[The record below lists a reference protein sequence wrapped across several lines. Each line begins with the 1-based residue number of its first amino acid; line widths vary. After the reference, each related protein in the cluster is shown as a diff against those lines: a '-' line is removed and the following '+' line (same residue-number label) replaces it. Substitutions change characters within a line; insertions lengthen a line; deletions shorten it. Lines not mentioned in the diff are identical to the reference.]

1 MFHKPARNRFRG
13 TTDWTLGGIPLNGV
27 HSGAH
32 TRVPADVGS
41 LLRRYRDALILTAT
55 LIIVLLALPAADAK
69 RNYAT
74 PPPRKPAATP
84 PRHGRDTKAIDD
96 GWSFLEDPGNL
107 GEAGGWPKSAPA
119 AAKPIG
125 IPSFLPS
132 GSSPGAKTAV
142 WFFREIDPPGAWLG
156 QTIRIRFSAVA
167 EQAQVW
173 LNGKHIGDHSGGATP
188 FVFNVTKA
196 VKVGAKNLL
205 AVRVE
210 GSPDHGVGIW
220 QGVQMMAHDEAF
232 IDDVFPYAGPLG
244 NLRAEVELTNTSD
257 KSGDASLDARV
268 VVLAPQKSDIKST
281 GQVLSLTPKRNVT
294 TMVINVPK
302 KRLVPWS
309 LTTPALYSLELV
321 FHQDKDVLD
330 TTETRFGF
338 RDFGWKDG
346 AITING
352 IAISPKTAGSDTVTP
367 LILDTDQDKSSMR
380 DQLSKLKTSG
390 VNVIYLNAP
399 VPAQLALTDEIGIL
413 VVVGPRRGQTAAVAR
428 AELMDLLRRDRAH
441 PSILAWN
448 ISGLGKDAAAM
459 VQSLDPTRFIIQI
472 AGTESKLTPPRSED
486 RMRTPI
492 PAGLVPD

>member
-1 MFHKPARNRFRG
+1 MFHNPARNRFRG
-13 TTDWTLGGIPLNGV
+13 TTDWTLGGIPLTGV
-27 HSGAH
+27 HSGADA
-32 TRVPADVGS
+32 RVWALAGS
-41 LLRRYRDALILTAT
+41 LRRSYRHAVMFAAALLAT
-55 LIIVLLALPAADAK
+55 LLALPAADAE
-69 RNYAT
+69 RSYA

-107 GEAGGWPKSAPA
+107 GEAGGWAKSAPA
-119 AAKPIG
+119 TAKPIG

-173 LNGKHIGDHSGGATP
+173 LNGKYIGDHSGGATP
-188 FVFNVTKA
+188 FVFNVTKE

-232 IDDVFPYAGPLG
+232 IDDVFPYGGPLG

-268 VVLAPQKSDIKST
+268 VVLGPPNSDIKST

-294 TMVINVPK
+294 TMVVNVPK

-309 LTTPALYSLELV
+309 LTTPTLYSLELV

-352 IAISPKTAGSDTVTP
+352 TAISPKTAGSDAVKP
-367 LILDTDQDKSSMR
+367 LILETDQAKSSMR
-380 DQLSKLKTSG
+380 DQLSKLKSTG
-390 VNVIYLNAP
+390 VNVIYLDAP
-399 VPAQLALTDEIGIL
+399 VPALLALTDEIGIL
-413 VVVGPRRGQTAAVAR
+413 VVVGPRRGQTAAIAQ

-448 ISGLGKDAAAM
+448 ISDLGKGAARM
-459 VQSLDPTRFIIQI
+459 VQALDPTRFIIQI
-472 AGTESKLTPPRSED
+472 AGAESKLTPPRSED
-486 RMRTPI
+486 RMWAPI
-492 PAGLVPD
+492 PAGLAPD